1 MDRLPRRNEP
11 TGESRQTEDR
21 DPSDRGAGAIDVE
34 RLADLVYRLA
44 REEARLARA
53 RGVHPSR

>member
-1 MDRLPRRNEP
+1 MDRVPTANARPMENEP
-11 TGESRQTEDR
+11 HEDR
-21 DPSDRGAGAIDVE
+21 DPKERGDIDVE

-53 RGVHPSR
+53 RGARPGR

>member
-1 MDRLPRRNEP
+1 MENEP
-11 TGESRQTEDR
+11 HDDR
-21 DPSDRGAGAIDVE
+21 DPKERGDIDVE

-53 RGVHPSR
+53 RGARPGR

>member
-1 MDRLPRRNEP
+1 MDRMPTANARPMENEP
-11 TGESRQTEDR
+11 HEDR
-21 DPSDRGAGAIDVE
+21 DPKERGDIDVE

-53 RGVHPSR
+53 RGARPGR

>member
-1 MDRLPRRNEP
+1 MDRVQTGSERLAEDEP
-11 TGESRQTEDR
+11 AEGRE
-21 DPSDRGAGAIDVE
+21 PKGRGDIDVE

-53 RGVHPSR
+53 RGARPGR

>member
-1 MDRLPRRNEP
+1 MDRQPASNEHAS
-11 TGESRQTEDR
+11 ENEAAHDR
-21 DPSDRGAGAIDVE
+21 DGSGRAEIDIE

-53 RGVHPSR
+53 RGARPGR

>member
-1 MDRLPRRNEP
+1 MDRMPNTNEP
-11 TGESRQTEDR
+11 TRQIEPSEDR

-53 RGVHPSR
+53 RGARPGR

>member
-1 MDRLPRRNEP
+1 MDMVPVTNEP
-11 TGESRQTEDR
+11 TRGAESPEDR
-21 DPSDRGAGAIDVE
+21 DPQGRGTGAIDVE

-53 RGVHPSR
+53 RGARPGR

>member
-1 MDRLPRRNEP
+1 MDREPPAYDRSESDERRGQHEAS
-11 TGESRQTEDR
+11 SRAE
-21 DPSDRGAGAIDVE
+21 IDIE

-53 RGVHPSR
+53 RGARPGR

>member
-1 MDRLPRRNEP
+1 MNSVPVTNERPRDVEP
-11 TGESRQTEDR
+11 SEDR
-21 DPSDRGAGAIDVE
+21 DPNGRGTIDIE

-53 RGVHPSR
+53 RGARPGR

>member
-1 MDRLPRRNEP
+1 MAGEP
-11 TGESRQTEDR
+11 ASDAQPQEDTSPHNGTGNGR
-21 DPSDRGAGAIDVE
+21 PAIDVE

-53 RGVHPSR
+53 RGARPGR

>member
-1 MDRLPRRNEP
+1 MDRQPASNEHQN
-11 TGESRQTEDR
+11 ESANDR
-21 DPSDRGAGAIDVE
+21 EARDRPEIDVE

-53 RGVHPSR
+53 RGARPGR

>member
-1 MDRLPRRNEP
+1 MDRVPITNEP
-11 TGESRQTEDR
+11 VGESEPPEDR
-21 DPSDRGAGAIDVE
+21 DPKGRGAGAIDVE

-53 RGVHPSR
+53 RGARPGH

>member
-1 MDRLPRRNEP
+1 MDRQPASNERP
-11 TGESRQTEDR
+11 QESESAHDR
-21 DPSDRGAGAIDVE
+21 DTSGRAEIDVE

-53 RGVHPSR
+53 RGARPGR

>member
-1 MDRLPRRNEP
+1 MDREPASNERP
-11 TGESRQTEDR
+11 SENEAAHDR
-21 DPSDRGAGAIDVE
+21 DASGRAAIDIE

-53 RGVHPSR
+53 RGARPSR

>member
-1 MDRLPRRNEP
+1 MVGQPASDERPQEDESPHER
-11 TGESRQTEDR
+11 TGIER
-21 DPSDRGAGAIDVE
+21 PAIDIE

-53 RGVHPSR
+53 RGARPGR

>member
-1 MDRLPRRNEP
+1 MAGQPASDERPQEDESPQNSTGNERP
-11 TGESRQTEDR
+11 
-21 DPSDRGAGAIDVE
+21 AIDVE

-53 RGVHPSR
+53 RGARPGR

>member
-1 MDRLPRRNEP
+1 MDRVPAPPQPPRDNAPPEAHEP
-11 TGESRQTEDR
+11 QG
-21 DPSDRGAGAIDVE
+21 SDAIDVE

-53 RGVHPSR
+53 RGERPGR

>member
-1 MDRLPRRNEP
+1 MDREWPAHDRSGVDEQHEERDA
-11 TGESRQTEDR
+11 GSRAE
-21 DPSDRGAGAIDVE
+21 IDIE

-53 RGVHPSR
+53 RGARPGR